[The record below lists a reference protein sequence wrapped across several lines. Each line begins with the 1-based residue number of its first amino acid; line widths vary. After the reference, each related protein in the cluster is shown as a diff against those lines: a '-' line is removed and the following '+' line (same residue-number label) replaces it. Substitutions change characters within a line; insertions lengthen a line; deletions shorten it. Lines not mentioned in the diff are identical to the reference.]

1 MPVNFPRSEGLTY
14 EIGHVR
20 NCIQAGMLE
29 SDIMPLKHTKIVAE
43 IMDSVMKEL
52 GVVYYQ

>member
-1 MPVNFPRSEGLTY
+1 MPVNFLRSEGLGY
-14 EIGHVR
+14 EIHHVR
-20 NCIQAGMLE
+20 KCIKAGVLE

-43 IMDSVMKEL
+43 IMDYVMKEL